1 MPTLR
6 SVPRFRRLL
15 SQTLCVLM
23 LTVMFAP
30 AVYAG
35 NGKKFFKAGEKFEI
49 AKQWDKAAEQYAQAL
64 NEDPGNVEYQLRL
77 QRALTNASILSVA
90 RGKQL
95 EEQGDFEGAY
105 HAYREG
111 YSFDRTNEIALSKM
125 KEMLKRQ
132 GIEAN
137 PRGEAVPF
145 QRTAESK
152 KPALPTSTGTRYNQ
166 DYTFYNQPL
175 ETIIT
180 NLCAKLR
187 FNTIFERNT
196 AQTIK
201 SMNFT
206 LNVKN
211 ISAAKALDLVL
222 DANNLQFYKVD
233 TRTFLIMTR
242 NPSSPLA
249 QKYDD
254 SNVKTFYI
262 RNAKLEE
269 VKGVLNILGPGMAQQ
284 VQTIPQAN
292 MLVVRA
298 SAENLN
304 IIERIVLMVDRPQ
317 AEVLMDVNI
326 YEITQ
331 GDLLKVGNQFAVS
344 SSTNPLGTDA
354 FGGIGQTLRNG
365 TPPSTIEKATS
376 TVLPSLGGSLG
387 GALNLGLAL
396 PSSTFSLLQTKNK
409 AKLLAQTQVRAFE
422 GNEASVNI
430 GSSIPIQIGNS
441 NPTQQPGTGTGQQ
454 PIFLG
459 GGFNQVQYR
468 DVGLNI
474 SIKPRITDDVVQME
488 MNIESS
494 SLAAT
499 SASNQQN
506 LTPPISQRKV
516 KGVARVRDGETA
528 LTASVMSQNESN
540 SVSGI
545 PVLSFIPIIGRF
557 FATPNQSKDATH
569 IVITVTPHILRG
581 GAITEEEL
589 KAQFGPLDTVIGPS
603 GLQYGRFLSVDEI
616 VAQADAAELREA
628 ATLMENPV
636 SNGPKPK
643 VDAPGMNVSPTSTP
657 STGTVPTIPASVPK
671 SNNPIGDGI
680 VRPDNGKSGGN
691 DTAVDVSDGQSVS
704 LLPTTGGGGVFNPG
718 TAATTPATPT
728 NPTTPANP
736 NPRQN
741 PVPAL
746 LSVTPTARPQVGQTI
761 TVAAIVSG
769 YSSKISAASVFLH
782 YNPAVLK
789 VVGIRDG
796 GLLSPGS
803 FQSGDNGGQVFAN
816 VLLTNNPNGVPAAG
830 QIAVFDFQVIG
841 PGPAD
846 LRMDIIELR
855 GTDNQFVAAVP
866 NPAPLIVATAPQT
879 AKREER

>member
-64 NEDPGNVEYQLRL
+64 NEDPGNIEYQLRL

-304 IIERIVLMVDRPQ
+304 IIERIVMMVDRPQ

-331 GDLLKVGNQFAVS
+331 GDLLQIGNQFDTSGVG
-344 SSTNPLGTDA
+344 LGS
-354 FGGIGQTLRNG
+354 FGGIGRSPASL
-365 TPPSTIEKATS
+365 TPPGTIGKATS
-376 TVLPSLGGSLG
+376 SGFSSLGGLYG

-396 PSSTFSLLQTKNK
+396 PASTFSFLQSKNK

-441 NPTQQPGTGTGQQ
+441 NPTQQQPGTGVGQQ

-494 SLAAT
+494 SLGAT
-499 SASNQQN
+499 ASASQQN

-528 LTASVMSQNESN
+528 LTASVMRQNESN
-540 SVSGI
+540 GVSGI

-657 STGTVPTIPASVPK
+657 SNGTVPTIPASVPK
-671 SNNPIGDGI
+671 SNNPGGDGI

-691 DTAVDVSDGQSVS
+691 DTATDVSDGQSVS
-704 LLPTTGGGGVFNPG
+704 LLPTTGGGGGGVFNPG
-718 TAATTPATPT
+718 TA
-728 NPTTPANP
+728 PTTPAPPTGSTPPANT

-769 YSSKISAASVFLH
+769 YSSRISAASVFLH

-816 VLLTNNPNGVPAAG
+816 VLLNNNPNGVPAAG
-830 QIAVFDFQVIG
+830 QIAVFDFQVIA
-841 PGPAD
+841 PGQAD
-846 LRMDIIELR
+846 LRLDIIELR

-866 NPAPLIVATAPQT
+866 NPAPLIVAFLPQT
-879 AKREER
+879 SKREER